1 MTFVPAGAEPPPE
14 HMENLNMP
22 LKNRVAV
29 ISGATGVTGRL
40 AARTFAEQGASLVL
54 LSTDQHKLDLLV
66 RDLDLSHERI
76 LSIAVDLNDREAAF
90 EAAKAVNAKF
100 GWADILLH
108 LVGGWTGGKTVIETP
123 VEELQNMLNQHLWTT
138 FHLTQA
144 FLPHLIRNG
153 WGRVIII
160 SSPVAVRPPAKLGAY
175 AIGKAAEETL
185 MLAISKEAREN
196 GVTANIIQV
205 RSIDVKGEGKGTSPE
220 EIMAAVLY
228 LCSEDAAKI
237 NGVRVPLFGSA
248 KYPV

>member
-1 MTFVPAGAEPPPE
+1 MA
-14 HMENLNMP
+14 

-29 ISGATGVTGRL
+29 ISGATGATGRL
-40 AARTFAEQGASLVL
+40 AAHALAAEGVSLAL
-54 LSTDQHKLDLLV
+54 LSTDQRKLNMLAT
-66 RDLDLSHERI
+66 DLDLPPERI
-76 LSIAVDLNDREAAF
+76 LTLALDLSDREAVF

-108 LVGGWTGGKTVIETP
+108 LVGGWTGGKTLVETP

-185 MLAISKEAREN
+185 MLTIAKEAKEN
-196 GVTANIIQV
+196 NVTANIIQV
-205 RSIDVKGEGKGTSPE
+205 RSIDVKGEGKGTSPD
-220 EIMAAVLY
+220 EIVAAVLY
-228 LCSEDAAKI
+228 LCSEDAGKI
-237 NGVRVPLFGSA
+237 NGVRVPLFENP

>member
-1 MTFVPAGAEPPPE
+1 
-14 HMENLNMP
+14 MP
-22 LKNRVAV
+22 LKNRVVV
-29 ISGATGVTGRL
+29 ISGATGATGSL
-40 AARTFAEQGASLVL
+40 AARALSQQGASLAL
-54 LSTDQHKLDLLV
+54 LSTDQPKLNALAKDLNLPG
-66 RDLDLSHERI
+66 ERI
-76 LSIAVDLNDREAAF
+76 LTLNVDLSDRQAVF

-108 LVGGWTGGKTVIETP
+108 LVGGWTGGKTLIETP
-123 VEELQNMLNQHLWTT
+123 VEELETMLNQHLWTT

-144 FLPHLIRNG
+144 FLPHLIHNS

-160 SSPVAVRPPAKLGAY
+160 SSPVAVKPPAKLGAY

-185 MLAISKEAREN
+185 LLTIAREAKEH

-205 RSIDVKGEGKGTSPE
+205 RSIDVKAEGTGTTPD
-220 EIMAAVLY
+220 EIVAAILY

-248 KYPV
+248 KYPI

>member
-1 MTFVPAGAEPPPE
+1 
-14 HMENLNMP
+14 MP

-29 ISGATGVTGRL
+29 ISGATGATGGL
-40 AARTFAEQGASLVL
+40 AARALAEQGASLAL
-54 LSTDQHKLDLLV
+54 LSNDRQKLDALAA
-66 RDLDLSHERI
+66 DLKLPPERM
-76 LSIAVDLNDREAAF
+76 LTLAVDLSDRKAVF
-90 EAAKAVNAKF
+90 EAAKTVNARF

-108 LVGGWTGGKTVIETP
+108 LVGGWTGGKTIIETP
-123 VEELQNMLNQHLWTT
+123 VEELENMLNQHLWTT

-160 SSPVAVRPPAKLGAY
+160 SSPVAVKPPAKLGAY

-185 MLAISKEAREN
+185 LLTIAKEAKEK

-205 RSIDVKGEGKGTSPE
+205 RSIDVKAEGTGTTPD
-220 EIMAAVLY
+220 EIVAAILY

-248 KYPV
+248 KYPI

>member
-1 MTFVPAGAEPPPE
+1 
-14 HMENLNMP
+14 MP

-29 ISGATGVTGRL
+29 ISGATGATGSL
-40 AARTFAEQGASLVL
+40 AAHALAEKGATLAL
-54 LSTDQHKLDLLV
+54 LSTDQSKLEALAKDLNLPA
-66 RDLDLSHERI
+66 ERI
-76 LSIAVDLNDREAAF
+76 LTLAVDLSDRQAVF

-108 LVGGWTGGKTVIETP
+108 LVGGWTGGKTLIETG
-123 VEELQNMLNQHLWTT
+123 VDELETMLNQHLWTT

-144 FLPHLIRNG
+144 FLPHLIHNS

-160 SSPVAVRPPAKLGAY
+160 SSPVAVKPPAKLGAY

-185 MLAISKEAREN
+185 LLTIAKEAREK

-205 RSIDVKGEGKGTSPE
+205 RSIDVKGEGTGTTPD
-220 EIMAAVLY
+220 EIVAAILY

-237 NGVRVPLFGSA
+237 NGVRVPLFGST
-248 KYPV
+248 KYPI

>member
-1 MTFVPAGAEPPPE
+1 M
-14 HMENLNMP
+14 NMP

-29 ISGATGVTGRL
+29 ISGATGATGGL
-40 AARTFAEQGASLVL
+40 AARALAEQGASLAL
-54 LSTDQHKLDLLV
+54 LSNDRQKLDALAA
-66 RDLDLSHERI
+66 DLKLPPERM
-76 LSIAVDLNDREAAF
+76 LTLAVDLSDRKAVF
-90 EAAKAVNAKF
+90 EAAKTVNARF

-108 LVGGWTGGKTVIETP
+108 LVGGWTGGKTIIETP
-123 VEELQNMLNQHLWTT
+123 VEELENMLNQHLWTT

-160 SSPVAVRPPAKLGAY
+160 SSPVAVKPPAKLGAY

-185 MLAISKEAREN
+185 LLTIAKEAKEK

-205 RSIDVKGEGKGTSPE
+205 RSIDVKAEGTGTTPD
-220 EIMAAVLY
+220 EIVAAILY

-237 NGVRVPLFGSA
+237 NGVRVPLF
-248 KYPV
+248 

>member
-1 MTFVPAGAEPPPE
+1 
-14 HMENLNMP
+14 MP
-22 LKNRVAV
+22 LKNRVAI
-29 ISGATGVTGRL
+29 ISGATGATGRL
-40 AARTFAEQGASLVL
+40 AAHTFSEQGASLVL
-54 LSTDQHKLDLLV
+54 ISSDEQKLDLLV
-66 RDLDLSHERI
+66 KDLELPAERI
-76 LSIAVDLNDREAAF
+76 LSIAADLNDRQAVF
-90 EAAKAVNAKF
+90 EAAKAVNARF

-108 LVGGWTGGKTVIETP
+108 LVGGWTGGKTLIETS
-123 VEELQNMLNQHLWTT
+123 VQELETMLNQHLWTT

-144 FLPHLIRNG
+144 FLPYLIRNG

-160 SSPVAVRPPAKLGAY
+160 SSPVAVKPPAKLGAY

-185 MLAISKEAREN
+185 MLTIAKEAKEK

-205 RSIDVKGEGKGTSPE
+205 RSIDVKGEGTGTSPE

-237 NGVRVPLFGSA
+237 NGVRVPLFGNA

>member
-1 MTFVPAGAEPPPE
+1 
-14 HMENLNMP
+14 MP

-29 ISGATGVTGRL
+29 ISGATGATGSL
-40 AARTFAEQGASLVL
+40 AARALSQQGAALAL
-54 LSTDQHKLDLLV
+54 LSTDQPKLNALAK
-66 RDLDLSHERI
+66 DLDLPDER
-76 LSIAVDLNDREAAF
+76 LLTLNVDLSDRQAVF
-90 EAAKAVNAKF
+90 KAAKAVNAKF

-108 LVGGWTGGKTVIETP
+108 LVGGWTGGKTLIETQ
-123 VEELQNMLNQHLWTT
+123 VEELQTMLNQHLWTT

-144 FLPHLIRNG
+144 FLPHLIHNS

-160 SSPVAVRPPAKLGAY
+160 SSPVAVKPPAKLGAY

-185 MLAISKEAREN
+185 LLTIAREAKEH

-205 RSIDVKGEGKGTSPE
+205 RSIDVKAEGTGTTPD
-220 EIMAAVLY
+220 EIVAAILY